1 MKKLALLIGISE
13 YKQYFSPLSKAE
25 KDVDKVQTILQDSEV
40 GRFYERDITV
50 SINDSEQKIQAYIYE
65 LFANKNADDLLLMYF
80 SGHALINNKGN
91 LFFAATDTKKYDY
104 GGELIE
110 STAIPASFIK
120 ERMDAS
126 KSRNKVI
133 IIDCCYSE
141 TFRSDSYTKNKVDIE
156 AELGDEGRAILI
168 SSDSID
174 YHFKEDKELST
185 YTNFLVKGIKEGVAA
200 SDNDGWITLAEIHQY
215 ITSNIDNVPNMA
227 PQLYSSPETKKINL
241 AKVDIKSVEQK
252 TVVQTIHLDG
262 IELKSQRQVD
272 YSRLRDYLI
281 AQNWQQ
287 ADIETRRVLR
297 YAAGKQESEFL
308 VKEDIRHI
316 SCLDLSTIDNLWVEA
331 SKGRFGFSAQKD
343 VWKQIVT
350 NIDYETDCEVG
361 YRLGWRINNSWL
373 IHSQLTFSLK
383 APIGH
388 FPCLGVSLVR
398 LPGSFGGLFR
408 DPIFSYI
415 LQRFTQCEV

>member
-1 MKKLALLIGISE
+1 MKKLALLIGVSE
-13 YKQYFSPLSKAE
+13 YKQYFTPLSKAE
-25 KDVDKVQTILQDSEV
+25 KDVAKVQKILQHPKL
-40 GRFYERDITV
+40 GRFYERDVRI
-50 SINDSEQKIQAYIYE
+50 SINDSEQKIHTEIYE
-65 LFANKNADDLLLMYF
+65 LFADKNPDDLLLLYF

-91 LFFAATDTKKYDY
+91 LFFAAKDSKKYDY
-104 GGELIE
+104 DGELIE
-110 STAIPASFIK
+110 STAIPASFIR

-126 KSRNKVI
+126 KSLKKVV

-141 TFRSDSYTKNKVDIE
+141 TFRSDNYTGNKVDIK
-156 AELGDEGRAILI
+156 AELDGEGRAILV

-200 SDNDGWITLAEIHQY
+200 SDKDGWITLSEIHQY
-215 ITSNIDNVPNMA
+215 IASNVKNVANME
-227 PQLYSSPETKKINL
+227 PQLYSSPETNKINL
-241 AKVDIKSVEQK
+241 AKVDTKLVEYKKVSQP
-252 TVVQTIHLDG
+252 IHLEQ
-262 IELKSQRQVD
+262 IELKTQRQVD
-272 YSRLRDYLI
+272 YTRLRDYLI

-297 YAAGKQESEFL
+297 QAAGKEESEYL
-308 VKEDIRHI
+308 VKEDIHHI
-316 SCLDLSTIDNLWVEA
+316 SCLDLSTIDNLWFE
-331 SKGRFGFSAQKD
+331 SSQRRFGFSAQKD
-343 VWKQIVT
+343 IWKQIVT

-361 YRLGWRINNSWL
+361 DHLGWRINNSWL
-373 IHSQLTFSLK
+373 IHSQLTFNLQ